1 MSFSA
6 GFGGSYASYP
16 ASRVRM
22 PRALVTA
29 RVLLFALFG
38 FTVLGALGVLMVL
51 HVTGQIAGLLVY
63 AAAPGVAGLVLA
75 RRAWTGGRYVRWSL
89 IGVQALLVLQ
99 ATASI
104 GRGDPR
110 GLAQIT
116 VPIAVIVLLSLR
128 PVREWFLLPE
138 LEREENPGFSLARML
153 KWRHS
158 DEGQST
164 LEYVGMV
171 TLVVAIVVAL
181 LLTGVGGQLADGFRS
196 AVCSVTGSGCAA
208 PGGGDGPVKADGGK
222 GDSAGTTQGDGT
234 TQGGGVS
241 GGATDSGGGSNG
253 GSAGSGGQADGGSSD
268 SGGASGGG
276 SGGTAANASDAT
288 SKSSEGDG
296 DGGGK
301 STLDQVGDLFTSPFK
316 AAWGDVKDTAHMIRH
331 PVDSAKQMW
340 NGLSTYT
347 GDWWSAKSDELGGRW
362 DKGGWNYL
370 GVPLEWVASPAEFSA
385 DFLVDSFVDVD
396 SFKKGNWGDGFGN
409 TVWNIG
415 SMFIPGVGEVKWLN
429 RLNKLNKLTK
439 AVKVTERVAKA
450 VEDAKK
456 AAKAG
461 DVKGAEKAAKE
472 ADEAADEAEKRARES
487 GCTIAAPSSETPY
500 EGGGSRL
507 GGGPGTGTAVLAAG
521 RPEPYVVLAEGKCD
535 EDAKQ
540 QAQDARQKADEAE
553 RQTLEARAER
563 AKAALRERGSSV
575 PDDQIDGL
583 VARAKDN
590 PDPAKTEIGTKEAAD
605 ALDEIADLAGRKN
618 VNGDAAA
625 ALEGKVVNASDAN
638 KLAEA
643 RAEVNAVR
651 RAADE
656 AAPGTQV
663 DAGVGQSMNRK
674 EADLGNGEKVNLDE
688 IPDADVVYKDR
699 NGTVQ
704 VKEVKNAGSATRKA
718 DFANQVERLKK
729 WASKEPGR
737 KATVEIETMDRWTSI
752 FSEFKP
758 ARNGKPAKDTRT
770 AAGEMA
776 KNGVDAKVAGQ
787 HLSAD
792 QLDRMQRAINERTAN
807 GTMDWA
813 KMKDPKS
820 AKAYLG
826 ID

>member
-6 GFGGSYASYP
+6 GFGASHASYP

-29 RVLLFALFG
+29 RVLLFVLFG
-38 FTVLGALGVLMVL
+38 FTVLGVLGVLTVL
-51 HVTGQIAGLLVY
+51 HVTGEIAGMLAY
-63 AAAPGVAGLVLA
+63 AAAPGVAGLLLA

-89 IGVQALLVLQ
+89 IGVQALLILQ

-110 GLAQIT
+110 GLAQVT
-116 VPIAVIVLLSLR
+116 VPIIVIVLLSLR
-128 PVREWFLLPE
+128 PVREWFVLPD

-181 LLTGVGGQLADGFRS
+181 LLSGVGGQMADGFRS

-208 PGGGDGPVKADGGK
+208 PGGGDGSVEAEGGK
-222 GDSAGTTQGDGT
+222 GDSAGTTQG
-234 TQGGGVS
+234 GGVS
-241 GGATDSGGGSNG
+241 GAASGSGGGANG
-253 GSAGSGGQADGGSSD
+253 GASGSGGDASGGASGSGGSQGAASGGSGGSDVDASDVKTESSD
-268 SGGASGGG
+268 SGG
-276 SGGTAANASDAT
+276 
-288 SKSSEGDG
+288 DG
-296 DGGGK
+296 GGGK
-301 STLDQVGDLFTSPFK
+301 STLDQLGDLFTSPFK
-316 AAWGDVKDTAHMIRH
+316 SAWGDVKDTAHMIRH
-331 PVDSAKQMW
+331 PVDSAKEVW

-347 GDWWSAKSDELGGRW
+347 TDWWSAKSDELGKRW

-370 GVPLEWVASPAEFSA
+370 GVPLEWAATPAEFTG

-396 SFKKGNWGDGFGN
+396 SFKKGNWGAGFGN
-409 TVWNIG
+409 TAWNIG

-429 RLNKLNKLTK
+429 RLNKLSKLTK
-439 AVKVTERVAKA
+439 VAKVTERAAEA

-461 DVKGAEKAAKE
+461 DVMGAEKAAKE

-487 GCTIAAPSSETPY
+487 GCTIAAPSSETLY
-500 EGGGSRL
+500 G
-507 GGGPGTGTAVLAAG
+507 GGGPGLGGGSGTGATVLAAG
-521 RPEPYVVLAEGKCD
+521 RSEPYVVLAEGKCD

-540 QAQDARQKADEAE
+540 QAQDARKKADEAE

-583 VARAKDN
+583 VARAKDD

-674 EADLGNGEKVNLDE
+674 EADLGDGEKVNLDE
-688 IPDADVVYKDR
+688 IPDADFVYKDR

-729 WASKEPGR
+729 WADKEPGR

-792 QLDRMQRAINERTAN
+792 QLDRMQRAVNERTAN

-813 KMKDPKS
+813 KMKDPES